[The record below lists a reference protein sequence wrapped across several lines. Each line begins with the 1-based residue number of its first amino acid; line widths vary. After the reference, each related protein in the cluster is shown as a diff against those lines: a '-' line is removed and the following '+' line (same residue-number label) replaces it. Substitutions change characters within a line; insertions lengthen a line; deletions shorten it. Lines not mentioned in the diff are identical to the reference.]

1 MAKYELSLTVENANL
16 EVTPEGP
23 VTLSV
28 LEILGPRGETGPKG
42 DTGPQGP
49 VGTTLLSGLSDV
61 DTSNA
66 ATGRLLQS
74 DGDNTF
80 SFVNVSGVSDNLD
93 DVTSRGSTT
102 TNAIT
107 VGDLTADDTVV
118 DSIEVNNIQQTSAEQ
133 TTLTTTTATSVASF
147 NASSFNSGKLIIQ
160 VKDNATSEVQVSQL
174 SVVHDTSSAHTTEYS
189 NLFTGSNPL
198 ATFEAAIRSGFVHID
213 ATPVST
219 NSTNFKVL
227 KTLIKP

>member
-16 EVTPEGP
+16 DVTPEGP

-28 LEILGPRGETGPKG
+28 LDVVGPRGETGPQG
-42 DTGPQGP
+42 NTGPTGP
-49 VGTTLLSGLSDV
+49 AGTTLLSGLSDV
-61 DTSNA
+61 DASNA
-66 ATGRLLQS
+66 QTGRLLAA

-80 SFVNVSGVSDNLD
+80 SFVSVSGVSDNLD

-102 TNAIT
+102 TNNLT
-107 VGDLTADDTVV
+107 VGNLTADDTVV
-118 DSIEVNNIQQTSAEQ
+118 DSLEVNNIQQTSAEQ
-133 TTLTTTTATSVASF
+133 STLTTTSATSVASF
-147 NASSFNSGKLIIQ
+147 SASNFRSGKLIIQ
-160 VKDNATSEVQVSQL
+160 VKDNVTSEIQVSQL
-174 SVVHDTSSAHTTEYS
+174 SVVHNTSVAHTTEYS
-189 NLFTGSNPL
+189 NLFTGANPL
-198 ATFEAAIRSGFVHID
+198 ATFEADLRSGTVHID

>member
-1 MAKYELSLTVENANL
+1 V
-16 EVTPEGP
+16 
-23 VTLSV
+23 
-28 LEILGPRGETGPKG
+28 
-42 DTGPQGP
+42 
-49 VGTTLLSGLSDV
+49 
-61 DTSNA
+61 
-66 ATGRLLQS
+66 LQS
-74 DGDNTF
+74 DGGNTF
-80 SFVNVSGVSDNLD
+80 SFVNVSGVSDTLD

-174 SVVHDTSSAHTTEYS
+174 SVVHDTSSAYTTEYS